1 MKSLTKLISDVRSLN
16 KLQLQKLVKNY
27 SDNLDYLE
35 LLNSKGEINSSEFY
49 YLLNYLVVLRDTYSY
64 YLNYYKEDLFND
76 WL

>member
-16 KLQLQKLVKNY
+16 KSQLQKLVKNY

-49 YLLNYLVVLRDTYSY
+49 YLLNYLVVLRDTYLY
-64 YLNYYKEDLFND
+64 YLNYYKEF
-76 WL
+76 

>member
-1 MKSLTKLISDVRSLN
+1 MKSLTKLISDLRSLN
-16 KLQLQKLVKNY
+16 KSQLQKLVEKY

-35 LLNSKGEINSSEFY
+35 LLNQKREINSSEFY

-76 WL
+76 

>member
-16 KLQLQKLVKNY
+16 KSQLQRLVKNY

-49 YLLNYLVVLRDTYSY
+49 YFLNYLVVLRDTYSY

-76 WL
+76 